1 MGQTD
6 INAFLGTL
14 LQQQPPQRKKN
25 RATSKTT
32 EETRRESHEKTN
44 KQALA
49 VEVIK
54 ALKGKQLT
62 AREIAV
68 EMYNAGLLPYPARAV
83 VQPRITELV
92 QDGKVEAVGKKMDEE
107 TQRIV
112 AIYRVVEK

>member
-6 INAFLGTL
+6 INVFLSAL
-14 LQQQPPQRKKN
+14 IAQKPKKKKN

-32 EETRRESHEKTN
+32 EETRRESHEKTD

-49 VEVIK
+49 LEVIRV
-54 ALKGKQLT
+54 LDGKQLT

-68 EMYNAGLLPYPARAV
+68 EMYNDGLLPYPARAV

-92 QDGKVEAVGKKMDEE
+92 QDGKLEAVGKKQDEE
-107 TQRIV
+107 TQRQV
-112 AIYRVVEK
+112 AVYRVVRE

>member
-6 INAFLGTL
+6 INVFLSAL
-14 LQQQPPQRKKN
+14 IAQKPQKRKN

-32 EETRRESHEKTN
+32 EETRRESHIKTN
-44 KQALA
+44 KQALT

-54 ALKGKQLT
+54 VLDGRQLT

-68 EMYNAGLLPYPARAV
+68 EMYNDGLLPYPARAV

-92 QDGKVEAVGKKMDEE
+92 QDGKVEAVGKKLDEE
-107 TQRIV
+107 TQRLV

>member
-14 LQQQPPQRKKN
+14 LKQQPPQRKKN

-49 VEVIK
+49 VEVVN
-54 ALKGKQLT
+54 ALRGKQLT

-68 EMYNAGLLPYPARAV
+68 EMYNDGLLPYPARAV

-112 AIYRVVEK
+112 AIYRVVEE